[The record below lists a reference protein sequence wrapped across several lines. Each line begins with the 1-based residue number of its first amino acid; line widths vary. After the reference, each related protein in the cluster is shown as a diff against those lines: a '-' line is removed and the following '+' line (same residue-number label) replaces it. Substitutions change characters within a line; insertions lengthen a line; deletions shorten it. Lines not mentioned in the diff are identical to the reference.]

1 MKVIDLSTL
10 VVVECNYLI
19 NVHETEVHCFNSD
32 LHKGSQNFDACCY
45 ILFLVESHHNG
56 LYHVSRYG
64 IFQHL
69 KMIEILLFYI
79 LIFTPP
85 IDILFHKY
93 CQNFSQSTGVG
104 SPTRPLR
111 DPATGHSANH
121 RPG

>member
-19 NVHETEVHCFNSD
+19 NVYETEVHCFNSD
-32 LHKGSQNFDACCY
+32 LHKGSQNFYACCY
-45 ILFLVESHHNG
+45 ILFLVENHHNG
-56 LYHVSRYG
+56 LFHVSRYG

-69 KMIEILLFYI
+69 KMIEIYFSI

-85 IDILFHKY
+85 IDILFHK
-93 CQNFSQSTGVG
+93 NFSQSTGVG

-111 DPATGHSANH
+111 DPATGPSANH
-121 RPG
+121 RTG